1 MIWYCLVQVC
11 LTPVSDFAGIRHW
24 YQTVVKFMYYR
35 HTPYEYNGG
44 LNVNRMLPYI
54 FTPRGNFM
62 YSIIHKNKNSMR

>member
-54 FTPRGNFM
+54 FTPRGLGSLSNA
-62 YSIIHKNKNSMR
+62 